1 MHAKTVGLLSALGM
15 LFTSVTVWSVT
26 PDGGYVASAEPVS
39 SIDGSDGAT
48 GDSDVPFDP
57 THFVGGS
64 TLKIDARVGHPKM
77 VRGATGETF
86 VLVEVT
92 GTQDPEAARGVAAN
106 GHLAIVMDQSGSMRG
121 SRLSNAKA
129 AAMRAVDGLR
139 DGDMVTVVTFDTR
152 TKTVVPP
159 TVVDGGSRGRI
170 VSDIQRIELGGDT
183 CISCGVE
190 SGLAELSTV
199 GDRVTRMLVLS
210 DGEATAGIRDV
221 AGFKNLAKRASDR
234 DVTITTIGVDVDY
247 NEKIMSAI
255 ADGANGRHY
264 FVENDAGLARVFEEE
279 TSHLARTVASDVV
292 AEIELAPGV
301 ELDRVFDRSFSRAG
315 SRLRVPL
322 GAISSGEQKTILLK
336 VRVPADA
343 AEDVATVAS
352 TSIRFRDQRSGSEQ
366 TTKGELGVH
375 LVSSPAEA
383 SDIDGVVAGRVQRAE
398 TAAVLREANELF
410 SLGKVDV
417 ARQKLAAQRADN
429 LGLADK
435 AKTSAPKKRAKD
447 VEQDFQRQNRALEE
461 AERSFASPPE
471 PSPAQV
477 AGPGAP
483 PPRPAAPSRANKGG
497 AKRALDDANAFG
509 F

>member
-1 MHAKTVGLLSALGM
+1 MRALTVGILSALGM
-15 LFTSVTVWSVT
+15 LFSSMTVWSLT
-26 PDGGYVASAEPVS
+26 PDGGYVATAEPVAS
-39 SIDGSDGAT
+39 SGADGTSGGEDA
-48 GDSDVPFDP
+48 PLDP
-57 THFVGGS
+57 THFIGGN
-64 TLKIDARVGHPKM
+64 TLKIDARVGHPRM

-92 GTQDPEAARGVAAN
+92 GTDDPDAARGAAAN
-106 GHLAIVMDQSGSMRG
+106 GHLAIVMDRSGSMRG
-121 SRLSNAKA
+121 SRFANAKA
-129 AAMRAVDGLR
+129 AALRAVDGLR
-139 DGDMVTVVTFDTR
+139 DGDMVTVVAFDTKS
-152 TKTVVPP
+152 TTFTPP
-159 TVVDGGSRGRI
+159 TVVDGSSRGRI
-170 VSDIQRIELGGDT
+170 AADIQRIELAGDT
-183 CISCGVE
+183 CISCGLE
-190 SGLAELSTV
+190 TALSELSTV
-199 GDRVTRMLVLS
+199 GDRVTRMIVLS

-221 AGFKNLAKRASDR
+221 AGFKNLAKRAADR

-247 NEKIMSAI
+247 NERIMGAI

-264 FVENDAGLARVFEEE
+264 FVENDSGLARVFEEE

-301 ELDRVFDRSFSRAG
+301 ELEQVFDRTFSRAG

-336 VRVPADA
+336 VRVPGDA
-343 AEDVATVAS
+343 ADDVAAVAT
-352 TSIRFRDQRSGSEQ
+352 TSVRFRDQKSGGEQ
-366 TTKGELGVH
+366 TTKGELGVR
-375 LVSSPAEA
+375 LVGSPAEA
-383 SDIDGVVAGRVQRAE
+383 SDIDSVVAGRVQRAE
-398 TAAVLREANELF
+398 TASVLREANELF

-417 ARQKLAAQRADN
+417 ARQKLAAQRVTN
-429 LGLADK
+429 LSEAGK
-435 AKTSAPKKRAKD
+435 AKKAPSPRSKD
-447 VEQDFQRQNRALEE
+447 VEQDFQRQQRALDE

-483 PPRPAAPSRANKGG
+483 PPKPAAPSRANKGG